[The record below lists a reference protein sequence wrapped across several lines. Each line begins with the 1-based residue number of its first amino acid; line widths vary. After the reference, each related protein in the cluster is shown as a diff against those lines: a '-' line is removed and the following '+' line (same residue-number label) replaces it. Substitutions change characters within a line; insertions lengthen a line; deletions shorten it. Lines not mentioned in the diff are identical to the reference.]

1 MKSRTTRRFRK
12 ALENLPSEVQRQAKE
27 AYRLFRQNPFHP
39 SLHFK
44 RVHPTE
50 PLYSVRITHSY
61 RAIGLWEG
69 DAIEWIWIG
78 AHDEYERLL
87 QQ

>member
-12 ALENLPSEVQRQAKE
+12 ALANLPPEVQEQAKE
-27 AYRLFRQNPFHP
+27 AYKLFQQNPFHP

-50 PLYSVRITHSY
+50 PLYSVRISHSY

-69 DAIEWIWIG
+69 DTIVWIWVG
-78 AHDEYERLL
+78 SHDDYERLL
-87 QQ
+87 RS